1 VRARAAVLLLAA
13 AAAARCASA
22 PSASGPAAAPAV
34 PGKTPFS
41 VPPAAAHEIRIVI
54 DTRPGR
60 EILGALS
67 RQKFESADVKVLE
80 DMLPIELTIKDSG
93 RPADVFERDF
103 AAAWD
108 PENRSAVFDFATIR
122 NEKERWEALLEAV
135 ASGKEELE
143 KSSASRAA
151 ALLPGDRA
159 IQTRLAVYIS
169 FGLSGLAD
177 HLVAATPDGTPVV
190 IVDLARALG
199 EGDTG
204 PATNQI
210 PRLVRLISGEAYRL
224 AWSTYREGSDA
235 WKRPDPEL
243 GPIDPL
249 VQMVAQSGPVA
260 IFSLEE
266 SFFPLSTWLKEPM
279 HRSLNDLNRMAERLT
294 EAEAD
299 LDTRVALAAEIKRPE
314 FMRRV
319 AAPAGAYME
328 DGIIQTFGVDV
339 LRGALASG
347 PAAFFREYD
356 RATRQNKD
364 LPPLSKEIVSRLGGG
379 GP

>member
-1 VRARAAVLLLAA
+1 VRARAAVLVLLA

-22 PSASGPAAAPAV
+22 PSTAGPAAPAV

-41 VPPAAAHEIRIVI
+41 APPAAAHEIRIAI
-54 DTRPGR
+54 DTRPAR

-67 RQKFESADVKVLE
+67 RLKFESADVKVLE

-108 PENRSAVFDFATIR
+108 PENRTAVFDFSTIR
-122 NEKERWEALLEAV
+122 KEKERWQTLLEAV
-135 ASGKEELE
+135 ASGKAELE

-151 ALLPGDRA
+151 ALLPGDRP
-159 IQTRLAVYIS
+159 IQTRLAVYIT

-177 HLVAATPDGTPVV
+177 HLVAATPDGTPVI

-210 PRLVRLISGEAYRL
+210 PRLVRLISGEAYRI
-224 AWSTYREGSDA
+224 AWSAYREGSDA
-235 WKRPDPEL
+235 WKRPNPDL

-279 HRSLNDLNRMAERLT
+279 QRSLNDLNRMAERLT
-294 EAEAD
+294 EADAD
-299 LDTRVALAAEIKRPE
+299 LDTRVALGAEIKRPE

-328 DGIIQTFGVDV
+328 DGIIQTFGVDA

-347 PAAFFREYD
+347 PTAFFREYD
-356 RATRQNKD
+356 RATHQNKD
-364 LPPLSKEIVSRLGGG
+364 LPPLAKDIVSRLGGG
-379 GP
+379 AP